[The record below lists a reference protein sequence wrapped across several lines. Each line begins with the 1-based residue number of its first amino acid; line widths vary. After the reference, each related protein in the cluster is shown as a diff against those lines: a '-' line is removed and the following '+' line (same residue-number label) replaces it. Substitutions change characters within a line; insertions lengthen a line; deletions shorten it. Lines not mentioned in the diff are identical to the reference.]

1 MVPIEKVNKVQ
12 MGNQNSTKPLEN
24 LQLDIEKANVQV
36 NVSVNVE
43 DVNVFIDFRISEI
56 LICALFL
63 AISICL
69 IVKMPCK
76 KCRSQPENTADW
88 SESNLHLYGGVPSN
102 GSGRGNQFL
111 VVRTVESGMYR
122 KETQPF
128 IIESAK
134 TYV

>member
-1 MVPIEKVNKVQ
+1 

-56 LICALFL
+56 LICGLLL
-63 AISICL
+63 AIAIVLL
-69 IVKMPCK
+69 IKLPCK
-76 KCRSQPENTADW
+76 NCRNLPEVNSMEHHQK
-88 SESNLHLYGGVPSN
+88 SEVSTEKSPNHI
-102 GSGRGNQFL
+102 FL
-111 VVRTVESGMYR
+111 LRREVESEIYLR
-122 KETQPF
+122 ETQPF

>member
-1 MVPIEKVNKVQ
+1 
-12 MGNQNSTKPLEN
+12 MGNKNSTKPLEN

-56 LICALFL
+56 LICGLLL
-63 AISICL
+63 AIVIVLL
-69 IVKMPCK
+69 IKLPCK
-76 KCRSQPENTADW
+76 KCQNQPEENFHQQ
-88 SESNLHLYGGVPSN
+88 SEISTRKSP
-102 GSGRGNQFL
+102 NQIFL
-111 VVRTVESGMYR
+111 LRREVESEMYLR
-122 KETQPF
+122 ETRPF

>member
-1 MVPIEKVNKVQ
+1 
-12 MGNQNSTKPLEN
+12 MGNRNSTKPLEN

-56 LICALFL
+56 LVCGLLL
-63 AISICL
+63 AIPIVLL
-69 IVKMPCK
+69 IKLHCR
-76 KCRSQPENTADW
+76 KCQNKPEIQQKNLTEENFHQQ
-88 SESNLHLYGGVPSN
+88 SEISTGKSP
-102 GSGRGNQFL
+102 NQIFL
-111 VVRTVESGMYR
+111 LRREVESEMYLR
-122 KETQPF
+122 ETRPF

>member
-1 MVPIEKVNKVQ
+1 

-56 LICALFL
+56 LIFGVLL
-63 AISICL
+63 AIAIGL
-69 IVKMPCK
+69 FIKLPCK
-76 KCRSQPENTADW
+76 KCRNQPEIYSTERNSHQQSEFSTAKAPND
-88 SESNLHLYGGVPSN
+88 LPAA
-102 GSGRGNQFL
+102 FL
-111 VVRTVESGMYR
+111 LRREVESEMYLR
-122 KETQPF
+122 ETRPF
-128 IIESAK
+128 LIETAK

>member
-1 MVPIEKVNKVQ
+1 

-43 DVNVFIDFRISEI
+43 DVNVFFDFRISEI
-56 LICALFL
+56 LICGLLL
-63 AISICL
+63 AIAIVLL
-69 IVKMPCK
+69 IKLPCK
-76 KCRSQPENTADW
+76 NCRNQPEVNSIEQNYHQE
-88 SESNLHLYGGVPSN
+88 SELSTEKIPNHIPMGIKV
-102 GSGRGNQFL
+102 FL
-111 VVRTVESGMYR
+111 LRREVESELYLR
-122 KETQPF
+122 ETRPF

>member
-76 KCRSQPENTADW
+76 KCRSQPENPTDW
-88 SESNLHLYGGVPSN
+88 PESNLHDSVPSN
-102 GSGRGNQFL
+102 GSGHGNQFL

-122 KETQPF
+122 KESQPF
-128 IIESAK
+128 IIQSAK

>member
-1 MVPIEKVNKVQ
+1 

-43 DVNVFIDFRISEI
+43 DVNVFFDFRISEI
-56 LICALFL
+56 LICGLLL
-63 AISICL
+63 AIAIVLL
-69 IVKMPCK
+69 IKLPCK
-76 KCRSQPENTADW
+76 NCRNQPEVNSMEQNFHQKVSTGQ
-88 SESNLHLYGGVPSN
+88 NPNHI
-102 GSGRGNQFL
+102 FL
-111 VVRTVESGMYR
+111 LRREVESGIYLR
-122 KETQPF
+122 ETRPF